1 MDRDLGYVLLGLFT
15 GMFLAFV
22 FIPLSLY
29 LDFTGSGYPT
39 NFIQMWQSLGI
50 VALASL
56 ILGFW
61 IILSKKRPERFYRRR
76 EYET

>member
-15 GMFLAFV
+15 GMFLAFI
-22 FIPLSLY
+22 FIPLSLWM
-29 LDFTGSGYPT
+29 DKGTGYIT
-39 NFIQMWQSLGI
+39 NFLQMWQSLGI
-50 VALASL
+50 VALVSL